1 MSERNDVLKVRG
13 CIVTKEGFAEI
24 EIEREEDLIKI
35 AKRYNLPI
43 IECVKEGYEA
53 VVDVGHKIIF
63 KHRMKSCEQAK
74 EHK

>member
-1 MSERNDVLKVRG
+1 MVTRSDRDEILKVRG

-24 EIEREEDLIKI
+24 EIEREEDLKEI

-63 KHRMKSCEQAK
+63 KRKIRTEQR
-74 EHK
+74 